1 MALAHYSPP
10 ALIRAIVQGT
20 SLTTVVRLPPQ
31 DWLQDRT
38 CLVDCQPIPN
48 TNFGIVVYSCNKPK
62 TSPA

>member
-38 CLVDCQPIPN
+38 KAAWLIANQIP
-48 TNFGIVVYSCNKPK
+48 TLILEL
-62 TSPA
+62 